1 MSDDEIYVDCQITS
15 TLDNALKHKK
25 SIMLTGLSGSG
36 KTAITKSWLTH
47 NKGKINGYWID
58 CALMRKCVGKEL
70 IKNGLHLIGQLFS
83 NDEIDKMASTPNLVV
98 IADNYQYVSDEQRK
112 HLFLLCDGF
121 VVDEREESGFKA
133 IDNLEFVCSIK
144 TEGI

>member
-1 MSDDEIYVDCQITS
+1 MSDDGIYVDCQITS
-15 TLDNALKHKK
+15 ALDNALKYKEN
-25 SIMLTGLSGSG
+25 IMLTGLSGSG
-36 KTAITKSWLTH
+36 KTAITESWLTH
-47 NKGKINGYWID
+47 NKDKVNGYWID
-58 CALMRKCVGKEL
+58 CALMRKCVGKEF

-98 IADNYQYVSDEQRK
+98 IADNYQYVSNEQRK